1 MVESITVSMYPN
13 PVQGEATVSFN
24 VTENTDVNFQVFD
37 LTGRV
42 VMSQNM
48 GRFTEGEQEFRINTE
63 SLSTG
68 SYILR
73 LNQGGNSSC
82 VKFMVY

>member
-1 MVESITVSMYPN
+1 
-13 PVQGEATVSFN
+13 
-24 VTENTDVNFQVFD
+24 
-37 LTGRV
+37 
-42 VMSQNM
+42 MSQNL

-73 LNQGGNSSC
+73 LNQDGNSSC